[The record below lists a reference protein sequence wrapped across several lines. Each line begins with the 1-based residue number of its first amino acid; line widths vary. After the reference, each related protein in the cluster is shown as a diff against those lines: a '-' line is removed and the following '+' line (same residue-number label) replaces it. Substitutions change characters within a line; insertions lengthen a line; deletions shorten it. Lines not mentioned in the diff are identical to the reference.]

1 MFGFLHKT
9 THDVSLNRIHATIRI
24 HEGDDALTLKV
35 NADPMRMV
43 AGLNT
48 VQARLKSLG
57 VDSPQDEINGAAF
70 AFAETLF
77 GTEQAK
83 ALTEFYHN
91 DAGCVI
97 NVCGKCFS
105 EHLARLIARA
115 QKKAK

>member
-1 MFGFLHKT
+1 MFGFWHKS
-9 THDVSLNRIHATIRI
+9 HDVTLNRIHATFRI
-24 HEGDDALTLKV
+24 HEGADALTLKV

-43 AGLNT
+43 AGLNI

-57 VDSPQDEINGAAF
+57 ADSTQEEANGAAF

-77 GTEQAK
+77 GAEQAK
-83 ALTEFYHN
+83 QLMEFYHD

-105 EHLARLIARA
+105 EHLTRLIVKA
-115 QKKAK
+115 QKNAK